1 MNEQL
6 QQTIQA
12 LQGGVTSLD
21 ANTAVS
27 NISSWEDTLG
37 GLSGGETL
45 TSQLAQLRSA
55 LESGDLDAAADLL
68 PGVASETESLAD
80 AAPAADQDGLR
91 QLASLL
97 RGQNGSP
104 GTCAPA

>member
-12 LQGGVTSLD
+12 LQGGVTNLD
-21 ANTAVS
+21 ADTAVS

-37 GLSGGETL
+37 GLSGGDML
-45 TSQLAQLRSA
+45 TDQLAQLRSA
-55 LESGDLDAAADLL
+55 LESGDLDSAADML
-68 PGVASETESLAD
+68 PGIASQTEGLAD

-97 RGQNGSP
+97 RG
-104 GTCAPA
+104 